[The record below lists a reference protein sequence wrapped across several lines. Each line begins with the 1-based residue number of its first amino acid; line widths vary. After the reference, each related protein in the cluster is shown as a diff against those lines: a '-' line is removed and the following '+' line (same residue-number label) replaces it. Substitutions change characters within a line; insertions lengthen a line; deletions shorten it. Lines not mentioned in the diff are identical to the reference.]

1 MKKNK
6 ILESFPLKKIVIN
19 IFFYFAFAN
28 SYIVIGAS
36 QPEISDF
43 GEPISGHFFLVE
55 TSSVSSAYLQKTG
68 KMEIQGTPDQN
79 LVRLLGCD
87 PYFFNT
93 RPKVRETILLPT
105 ILS

>member
-1 MKKNK
+1 MFSTKKNC
-6 ILESFPLKKIVIN
+6 N
-19 IFFYFAFAN
+19 QYFFYFAFAN

-43 GEPISGHFFLVE
+43 GKPISGHFFLVE
-55 TSSVSSAYLQKTG
+55 TSSVSSAYLQTTG

-79 LVRLLGCD
+79 LVSLLGCD

-105 ILS
+105 ILSWMARVNWH

>member
-55 TSSVSSAYLQKTG
+55 TSSVSSAWSDSRPRLGQF
-68 KMEIQGTPDQN
+68 
-79 LVRLLGCD
+79 VRLWSIVL
-87 PYFFNT
+87 
-93 RPKVRETILLPT
+93 
-105 ILS
+105 